1 MITSARFIISNSDVS
16 KCPTDNRPE
25 FAFIGRSNVGK
36 SSLINMLT
44 GNGQLAKT
52 SSKPGKTLLINHF
65 LINSSYYIVD
75 LPGYGF
81 AKQSKGVVSKLQQI
95 ITSYIL
101 RRANLYNLFLLI
113 DSRLEPQK
121 IDLEFMRFLG
131 ENQVP
136 FSIVFTKTDKL
147 STTALNANL
156 KTYKDLLAQEWEPL
170 PPIFITSSTKKK
182 GREEL
187 IQYIE
192 SCLPAK

>member
-1 MITSARFIISNSDVS
+1 MITSARFIISNSDVN

-81 AKQSKGVVSKLQQI
+81 AKQSKGIIRDIQQI

-101 RRANLYNLFLLI
+101 QRPNLYNLFLLI
-113 DSRLEPQK
+113 DSRLDPQK